1 MASTREEMQAE
12 YERLN
17 GSVEVFQK
25 ARDELGRKLGKE
37 VPSDLASKH
46 KAEDEAATLFE
57 RSTPAE
63 RLELFNTDREAWQ
76 RMLDAH
82 EEAGIRKLFRGQ

>member
-1 MASTREEMQAE
+1 MREEMEAE

-37 VPSDLASKH
+37 VSNDLASKH

-57 RSTPAE
+57 RSTPEE
-63 RLELFNTDREAWQ
+63 RLNLYHTDRDAWQ

-82 EEAGIRKLFRGQ
+82 EEAGMRRLFRGQ